1 MSAAPLRFGA
11 NYTPRSQWMHAW
23 MSLDLDE
30 VRRDFAALADLGL
43 DHLRIFPLW
52 TVLQP
57 NRTLIRDEAV
67 DDVRAVVD
75 VAAEFG
81 LDASV
86 DVIQGHLSSFDFIP
100 SWLFTWHDKN
110 MFTHPDALSG
120 QAELVT
126 RLGERLGGASNF
138 LGFTLGNETNQFSAQ
153 THPSPWPVTE
163 AEAANWITTLLDAA
177 HAAAPAQQHV
187 HSEYDAAWYMDG
199 HGFTPALASRLG
211 DITTVHS
218 WIFNGTAQRY
228 GGRSV
233 ASDRHAEY
241 MIELARGFATDP
253 AKPIWLQEVG
263 APSNCLTPAQTPD
276 FLEATLRSVDRHAEY
291 MIELARGF
299 ATDPAKPIW
308 LQEVG
313 APSNCLTPA
322 QTPDFLEATL
332 RSVARTEN
340 LWGVTWW
347 CSHDVSRSLADF
359 PDLEYTLGLVDQ
371 NGEAKPIGRRFAELI
386 PELRERRP
394 APARSVGIV
403 VEVDENDTPVSR
415 GAMSPG
421 GTIFQAWVDACEAG
435 ADPAIVTS
443 SDAARPEVLAA
454 RGITE
459 LIRPV
464 VERTEYA
471 SRNTV
476 V

>member
-1 MSAAPLRFGA
+1 MTISAAPLRFGA

-276 FLEATLRSVDRHAEY
+276 FLEATLRSV
-291 MIELARGF
+291 
-299 ATDPAKPIW
+299 
-308 LQEVG
+308 
-313 APSNCLTPA
+313 
-322 QTPDFLEATL
+322 
-332 RSVARTEN
+332 ARTEN

-359 PDLEYTLGLVDQ
+359 PELEYTLGLVDQ

-394 APARSVGIV
+394 APARPVGIV

-435 ADPAIVTS
+435 VDPAIVTS

>member
-1 MSAAPLRFGA
+1 MPHSAAPVRFGA

-30 VRRDFAALADLGL
+30 VRRDFEALAELGL

-57 NRTLIRDEAV
+57 NRTLIRPEAI

-110 MFTHPDALSG
+110 MFTHPDAVSG

-126 RLGERLGGASNF
+126 RLGERLGDARNF
-138 LGFTLGNETNQFSAQ
+138 LGFTLGNETNQFSAR

-177 HAAAPAQQHV
+177 HASAPGQQHV

-241 MIELARGFATDP
+241 MIELARAFQTD
-253 AKPIWLQEVG
+253 AARPIWLQEVG
-263 APSNCLTPAQTPD
+263 APSNCLTP
-276 FLEATLRSVDRHAEY
+276 E
-291 MIELARGF
+291 
-299 ATDPAKPIW
+299 
-308 LQEVG
+308 
-313 APSNCLTPA
+313 

-359 PDLEYTLGLVDQ
+359 PELEYTLGLVDQ
-371 NGEAKPIGRRFAELI
+371 DGRAKPIGRRFAELI
-386 PELRERRP
+386 PELRERRE
-394 APARSVGIV
+394 APVRTLGIV
-403 VEVDENDTPVSR
+403 VEVDDDETPVSR

-435 ADPAIVTS
+435 ADPAFVTS
-443 SDAARPEVLAA
+443 KDADDAALLAS

-459 LIRPV
+459 LVRPT
-464 VERTEYA
+464 VEPWSYE
-471 SRNTV
+471 SQNTV
-476 V
+476 VEHRAE

>member
-1 MSAAPLRFGA
+1 MHTPAPLRFGA
-11 NYTPRSQWMHAW
+11 NYTPRAQWMHAW
-23 MSLDLDE
+23 MKLDLDE
-30 VRRDFAALADLGL
+30 VRRDFAALAELGL

-57 NRTLIRDEAV
+57 NRTLIRPEAV

-126 RLGERLGGASNF
+126 RLGERLGDASNF

-177 HAAAPAQQHV
+177 HASAPAQQHV

-241 MIELARGFATDP
+241 MIELARAFATDP
-253 AKPIWLQEVG
+253 TKPIWLQEVG
-263 APSNCLTPAQTPD
+263 APSNCLTPEQTPD
-276 FLEATLRSVDRHAEY
+276 FLEATLRSVVR
-291 MIELARGF
+291 
-299 ATDPAKPIW
+299 TD
-308 LQEVG
+308 G
-313 APSNCLTPA
+313 
-322 QTPDFLEATL
+322 
-332 RSVARTEN
+332 

-359 PDLEYTLGLVDQ
+359 PELEYTLGLVDQ
-371 NGEAKPIGRRFAELI
+371 HGEAKPIGRRFAELI
-386 PELRERRP
+386 PELRERQP
-394 APARSVGIV
+394 APARTLGIV
-403 VEVDENDTPVSR
+403 VEVDEAETPLSR

-435 ADPAIVTS
+435 ADPAFVTS
-443 SDAARPEVLAA
+443 KDADDPAVLAA
-454 RGITE
+454 RGITQ
-459 LIRPV
+459 LVRPV
-464 VERTEYA
+464 VEPWSYA
-471 SRNTV
+471 SQNTV
-476 V
+476 VEHRAV

>member
-1 MSAAPLRFGA
+1 MHTPAPLRFGA
-11 NYTPRSQWMHAW
+11 NYTPRAQWMHAW
-23 MSLDLDE
+23 MKLDLDE
-30 VRRDFAALADLGL
+30 VRRDFAALAELGL

-57 NRTLIRDEAV
+57 NRTLIRPEAV

-126 RLGERLGGASNF
+126 RLGERLGDASNF

-177 HAAAPAQQHV
+177 HASAPAQQHV

-241 MIELARGFATDP
+241 MIELARAFATDP
-253 AKPIWLQEVG
+253 TKPIWLQEVG
-263 APSNCLTPAQTPD
+263 APSNCLTPEQTPD
-276 FLEATLRSVDRHAEY
+276 FLEATLRSVVR
-291 MIELARGF
+291 
-299 ATDPAKPIW
+299 TD
-308 LQEVG
+308 G
-313 APSNCLTPA
+313 
-322 QTPDFLEATL
+322 
-332 RSVARTEN
+332 

-359 PDLEYTLGLVDQ
+359 PELEYTLGLVDQ
-371 NGEAKPIGRRFAELI
+371 HGEAKPIGRRFAELI
-386 PELRERRP
+386 PELRERQT
-394 APARSVGIV
+394 APARTLGIV
-403 VEVDENDTPVSR
+403 IEVDEAETPVSR

-435 ADPAIVTS
+435 ADPAFVTS
-443 SDAARPEVLAA
+443 KDADDPAVLAA
-454 RGITE
+454 RGITQ
-459 LIRPV
+459 LVRPV
-464 VERTEYA
+464 VEPWSYA
-471 SRNTV
+471 SQNTV
-476 V
+476 VEHRAV

>member
-1 MSAAPLRFGA
+1 MTTSAAPLRFGA

-57 NRTLIRDEAV
+57 NRTLVRDEAV

-276 FLEATLRSVDRHAEY
+276 FLEATLRSV
-291 MIELARGF
+291 
-299 ATDPAKPIW
+299 
-308 LQEVG
+308 
-313 APSNCLTPA
+313 
-322 QTPDFLEATL
+322 
-332 RSVARTEN
+332 ARTEN

-359 PDLEYTLGLVDQ
+359 PELEYTLGLVDQ
-371 NGEAKPIGRRFAELI
+371 NGEAKPIGHRFAELI

-394 APARSVGIV
+394 APARPVGIV

>member
-1 MSAAPLRFGA
+1 MTTSAAPLRFGA

-163 AEAANWITTLLDAA
+163 AEAANWITTLLAAA

-276 FLEATLRSVDRHAEY
+276 FLEATLRSV
-291 MIELARGF
+291 
-299 ATDPAKPIW
+299 
-308 LQEVG
+308 
-313 APSNCLTPA
+313 
-322 QTPDFLEATL
+322 
-332 RSVARTEN
+332 ARTEN

-359 PDLEYTLGLVDQ
+359 PELEYTLGLVDQ

-394 APARSVGIV
+394 APARPVGIV

>member
-1 MSAAPLRFGA
+1 MTTPTPLRFGA

-23 MSLDLDE
+23 MKLDLDE
-30 VRRDFAALADLGL
+30 VRRDFAALAELGL

-57 NRTLIRDEAV
+57 NRTLIRPEAV

-126 RLGERLGGASNF
+126 RLGERLGDASNF

-163 AEAANWITTLLDAA
+163 ADAANWITTLLDAA

-218 WIFNGTAQRY
+218 WIFNGTAQKY

-241 MIELARGFATDP
+241 MIELARAFATDP
-253 AKPIWLQEVG
+253 TKPIWLQEVG
-263 APSNCLTPAQTPD
+263 APSNCLTPEQTPD
-276 FLEATLRSVDRHAEY
+276 FLEATLRSVVR
-291 MIELARGF
+291 
-299 ATDPAKPIW
+299 TD
-308 LQEVG
+308 
-313 APSNCLTPA
+313 
-322 QTPDFLEATL
+322 
-332 RSVARTEN
+332 N

-359 PDLEYTLGLVDQ
+359 PELEYTLGLVDQ
-371 NGEAKPIGRRFAELI
+371 NGAAKPIGRRFAELI
-386 PELRERRP
+386 PELRERQP
-394 APARSVGIV
+394 APARTLGIV
-403 VEVDENDTPVSR
+403 VEVDEAETPVSR

-421 GTIFQAWVDACEAG
+421 GAIFQAWVDACEAG
-435 ADPAIVTS
+435 ADPAFVTS
-443 SDAARPEVLAA
+443 RDAADPAVLAA

-459 LIRPV
+459 LVRPV
-464 VERTEYA
+464 VQPWAYA
-471 SRNTV
+471 SQNTV
-476 V
+476 VEHRAV

>member
-1 MSAAPLRFGA
+1 MPTPTAPLRFGA

-43 DHLRIFPLW
+43 DHVRIFPLW

-57 NRTLIRDEAV
+57 NRTLIRPEAV

-120 QAELVT
+120 QVELVT

-218 WIFNGTAQRY
+218 WIFNGTAQKY

-241 MIELARGFATDP
+241 MIELARGFATDLT
-253 AKPIWLQEVG
+253 KPIWLQEVG
-263 APSNCLTPAQTPD
+263 APSNCLTP
-276 FLEATLRSVDRHAEY
+276 E
-291 MIELARGF
+291 
-299 ATDPAKPIW
+299 
-308 LQEVG
+308 
-313 APSNCLTPA
+313 

-359 PDLEYTLGLVDQ
+359 PELEYTLGLVDQ
-371 NGEAKPIGRRFAELI
+371 NGAAKPIGRRFAELI
-386 PELRERRP
+386 PELRERKP
-394 APARSVGIV
+394 APARTLGIV
-403 VEVDENDTPVSR
+403 VEVDDDETPISR

-421 GTIFQAWVDACEAG
+421 GSIFQAWVDACEAG
-435 ADPAIVTS
+435 VDPAIVTS
-443 SDAARPEVLAA
+443 KDAAEPASLAA

-459 LIRPV
+459 LVRPV
-464 VERTEYA
+464 VERTAYA
-471 SRNTV
+471 SQNTV

>member
-1 MSAAPLRFGA
+1 MTISAAPLRFGA

-276 FLEATLRSVDRHAEY
+276 FLEATLRSV
-291 MIELARGF
+291 
-299 ATDPAKPIW
+299 
-308 LQEVG
+308 
-313 APSNCLTPA
+313 
-322 QTPDFLEATL
+322 
-332 RSVARTEN
+332 ARTEN

-386 PELRERRP
+386 PKLRERRP
-394 APARSVGIV
+394 APARPVGIV

>member
-1 MSAAPLRFGA
+1 MPHSAAPVRFGA

-30 VRRDFAALADLGL
+30 VRRDFEALAELGL

-57 NRTLIRDEAV
+57 NRTLIRPEAI

-110 MFTHPDALSG
+110 MFTHPDAVSG

-126 RLGERLGGASNF
+126 RLGERLGDARNF
-138 LGFTLGNETNQFSAQ
+138 LGFTLGNETNQFSAR
-153 THPSPWPVTE
+153 THPSPWPVTQ
-163 AEAANWITTLLDAA
+163 AEAANWITALLDAA
-177 HAAAPAQQHV
+177 HASAPGRQHV

-211 DITTVHS
+211 DVTTVHS

-241 MIELARGFATDP
+241 MIELARAFQTD
-253 AKPIWLQEVG
+253 AARPIWLQEVG
-263 APSNCLTPAQTPD
+263 APSNCLTP
-276 FLEATLRSVDRHAEY
+276 E
-291 MIELARGF
+291 
-299 ATDPAKPIW
+299 
-308 LQEVG
+308 
-313 APSNCLTPA
+313 

-359 PDLEYTLGLVDQ
+359 PELEYTLGLVDQ
-371 NGEAKPIGRRFAELI
+371 DGRAKPIGRRFAELI
-386 PELRERRP
+386 PELRERRE
-394 APARSVGIV
+394 APVRTLGIV
-403 VEVDENDTPVSR
+403 VEVDDDETPVSR

-435 ADPAIVTS
+435 ADPAFVTS
-443 SDAARPEVLAA
+443 KDADDAALLAS

-459 LIRPV
+459 LVRPT
-464 VERTEYA
+464 VEPWSYE
-471 SRNTV
+471 SQNTV
-476 V
+476 VEHRAE

>member
-1 MSAAPLRFGA
+1 MNESIAPLRFGA

-43 DHLRIFPLW
+43 DHVRVFPLW

-57 NRTLIRDEAV
+57 NRTLIRAEAI

-120 QAELVT
+120 QVALVE
-126 RLGERLGGASNF
+126 RLGERLGGAGNF
-138 LGFTLGNETNQFSAQ
+138 LGFTLGNETNQFSAS

-163 AEAANWITTLLDAA
+163 AEAANWIIRLLDAA
-177 HAAAPAQQHV
+177 QSAAPAQQHV

-211 DITTVHS
+211 AMSTVHS
-218 WIFNGTAQRY
+218 WIFNGTAQKY

-253 AKPIWLQEVG
+253 DRPIWLQEVG
-263 APSNCLTPAQTPD
+263 APSNCLTPEETPG
-276 FLEATLRSVDRHAEY
+276 FLEATLRSA
-291 MIELARGF
+291 
-299 ATDPAKPIW
+299 
-308 LQEVG
+308 
-313 APSNCLTPA
+313 
-322 QTPDFLEATL
+322 
-332 RSVARTEN
+332 ARTEN

-359 PDLEYTLGLVDQ
+359 PELEYTLGLVDQ
-371 NGEAKPIGRRFAELI
+371 DGLAKPIGRRFAELI
-386 PELRERRP
+386 PELRRRQAAPER
-394 APARSVGIV
+394 SLGIV
-403 VEVDENDTPVSR
+403 IEVDDDEIPVSR

-421 GTIFQAWVDACEAG
+421 GSIFQAWVDACEAG
-435 ADPAIVTS
+435 VDPAFVTS
-443 SDAARPEVLAA
+443 VDAARPEVLAA

-459 LIRPV
+459 LVRPTL
-464 VERTEYA
+464 RGDEYT
-471 SRNTV
+471 SQNTV

>member
-1 MSAAPLRFGA
+1 MSTAIAPLRFGA
-11 NYTPRSQWMHAW
+11 NYTPRSEWMHAW

-43 DHLRIFPLW
+43 DHVRIFPLW

-57 NRTLIRDEAV
+57 NRTLIRAEAV
-67 DDVRAVVD
+67 EDVRAVVD
-75 VAAEFG
+75 IAAEFG

-86 DVIQGHLSSFDFIP
+86 DVIQGHLSSFDFVP

-120 QAELVT
+120 QVALV
-126 RLGERLGGASNF
+126 ERLGARLGDAGNF
-138 LGFTLGNETNQFSAQ
+138 LGFTLGNETNQFSAK

-177 HAAAPAQQHV
+177 QKAAPAQQHV

-211 DITTVHS
+211 AMSTVHS

-253 AKPIWLQEVG
+253 DRAIWLQEVG
-263 APSNCLTPAQTPD
+263 APSNCLTPEETPD
-276 FLEATLRSVDRHAEY
+276 FLEATVRSA
-291 MIELARGF
+291 
-299 ATDPAKPIW
+299 
-308 LQEVG
+308 
-313 APSNCLTPA
+313 
-322 QTPDFLEATL
+322 
-332 RSVARTEN
+332 ARTEN

-359 PDLEYTLGLVDQ
+359 PELEYTLGLIDQ
-371 NGEAKPIGRRFAELI
+371 DGTAKPIGRRFAEII
-386 PELRERRP
+386 PELRERQP
-394 APARSVGIV
+394 APPRSLGIV
-403 VEVDENDTPVSR
+403 VEVDENETPISR
-415 GAMSPG
+415 AAMSPG
-421 GTIFQAWVDACEAG
+421 GSIFQAWVDACTAG
-435 ADPAIVTS
+435 VDPAIVTS
-443 SDAARPEVLAA
+443 LDADKPEVLAA

-459 LIRPV
+459 LVRPAPSG
-464 VERTEYA
+464 EDYT
-471 SRNTV
+471 SQNTV